1 MGENLGY
8 LLVPIALAA
17 LVVSAKHWRGAT
29 AAVMVLLIFE
39 GALRKWVLPEAQT
52 AIYLAK
58 DIVLLG
64 AYFGFIAAKGVA
76 TPVPEASPVLAL
88 VGMAAVYGAL
98 EIMNPALPSVTLGFV
113 GWKSYFFY
121 VPLVF
126 LVPHLFSSSEQMLR
140 ILRRYA
146 LLGLP
151 IAALGGMQFYSP
163 ADSAINTY
171 VQHQGDAT
179 ATVLFGEDFNR
190 ARVAGTFAFISGYT
204 AYLTVLALFIVGLLA
219 GVRWQAKGNVALYF
233 TLGAA
238 LVAMFTT
245 GSRAP
250 VYSLL
255 LAAPVYLLFSAK
267 TGDLSVG
274 SALKAAIGVMALL
287 ASISFLA
294 PEPLDA
300 FVLRAD
306 QSEDTESRF
315 LDTIVEPFQIL
326 DQVGVAGF
334 GIGAAHQ
341 SASYLVGDG
350 FSWWTNGL
358 VVEAE
363 TSRVMLELG
372 PLGFIL
378 VFLFRI
384 LLALS
389 ALRAALAL
397 KLRAHRALAL
407 VIGLYLVLQ
416 ALGSVIFNPTADIY
430 YWFAAGLLFALYRLE
445 RGVTTGSNEVA
456 RVLVY
461 GHGREPG
468 VTEARKRK
476 LQA

>member
-1 MGENLGY
+1 MMEGGLGY

-17 LVVSAKHWRGAT
+17 LVISAKHWRGAT
-29 AAVMVLLIFE
+29 ATMMVLLIFE

-58 DIVLLG
+58 DVVLLG
-64 AYFGFIAAKGVA
+64 AYIGFIAARNVA

-88 VGMAAVYGAL
+88 VGVAAVYGAL
-98 EIMNPALPSVTLGFV
+98 EIMNPALPSVTLGVV
-113 GWKSYFFY
+113 GWRAYFFY

-126 LVPHLFSSSEQMLR
+126 LVPRLFSSSEQMLR

-163 ADSAINTY
+163 ADSVINTY

-179 ATVLFGEDFNR
+179 QTVLFGEDFNR

-204 AYLTVLALFIVGLLA
+204 AYLTVLSLFVVGLLA
-219 GVRWQAKGNVALYF
+219 GVRWQTRGNVALYV

-255 LAAPVYLLFSAK
+255 LVAPVYLLFSAK
-267 TGDLSVG
+267 TGDLSIG
-274 SALKAAIGVMALL
+274 SAVKAAIGVAALL
-287 ASISFLA
+287 VSISFLL
-294 PEPLDA
+294 PEPVEA
-300 FVLRAD
+300 FLLRAG
-306 QSEDTESRF
+306 QSEDAEGRF
-315 LDTIVEPFQIL
+315 VSTMVEPFEIL
-326 DQVGVAGF
+326 ELVGVAGF

-350 FSWWTNGL
+350 YSWWTDGL
-358 VVEAE
+358 VGEAE
-363 TSRVMLELG
+363 TTRVMLELG
-372 PLGFIL
+372 PLGFLL

-389 ALRAALAL
+389 ALRAALML
-397 KLRAHRALAL
+397 RLRAHRALAL
-407 VIGLYLVLQ
+407 AIGLFLMLHVFG
-416 ALGSVIFNPTADIY
+416 AVIFNPTANVY
-430 YWFAAGLLFALYRLE
+430 YWFAAGLLFSLYRLE
-445 RGVTTGSNEVA
+445 RGVTTEGNEVTRALVWPWA
-456 RVLVY
+456 R
-461 GHGREPG
+461 
-468 VTEARKRK
+468 ARHD
-476 LQA
+476 